1 MASKLCLRIKAFDLN
16 NKMSPELIKPI
27 SECIRFLPKTN
38 KRLITT
44 LSSNKTVTDYDKNLI
59 HSKNLLQPRTTS
71 QLKYNK
77 VRSNFGFED
86 GSNRFL
92 KTLSSLL
99 SPESSNGS
107 KIKNSNNNSPT
118 ESNDKLSE
126 NEETFEEHEQTIYKG
141 ILSAQIKL
149 VKSFSLMTSAIG
161 LSCQPILLYQLQNS
175 GTGSLGVAV
184 AGGAFLSFFTFATP
198 LLIHY
203 VSKKYVTELLY
214 NKIEDRYTAITYSLL
229 LQKKKVN
236 FKLSDV
242 TVPDMPAMFTTI
254 TVGAEK
260 QIPLFVEGVN
270 GFTDPQHYVKLMGY
284 DKPLNLRWDK
294 EADTSAGVVEARRK
308 RAARRNRNNHKDE

>member
-1 MASKLCLRIKAFDLN
+1 MK
-16 NKMSPELIKPI
+16 
-27 SECIRFLPKTN
+27 FLPRNN
-38 KRLITT
+38 KRLLTT
-44 LSSNKTVTDYDKNLI
+44 LSNNKSVTDNDKNLI
-59 HSKNLLQPRTTS
+59 HSKNLLQPQTTS

-77 VRSNFGFED
+77 VRSNFGLED

-99 SPESSNGS
+99 SQESSNRS
-107 KIKNSNNNSPT
+107 RPKNSVNINSPI

-294 EADTSAGVVEARRK
+294 EADASSGVVEARRK
-308 RAARRNRNNHKDE
+308 RAARRNRNNNKDE

>member
-1 MASKLCLRIKAFDLN
+1 MASRISVSIKKSSDLLSMTAKPTIPMSNFVKLFSNTQRQFMCSNHATQILKSEPGYQSKCGFNQKVSNVKLVTFRRQGWWSLVSSRN
-16 NKMSPELIKPI
+16 I
-27 SECIRFLPKTN
+27 SSCTKEGKTSGN
-38 KRLITT
+38 YN
-44 LSSNKTVTDYDKNLI
+44 SNKPQDEGNDAK
-59 HSKNLLQPRTTS
+59 LQIGR
-71 QLKYNK
+71 
-77 VRSNFGFED
+77 
-86 GSNRFL
+86 
-92 KTLSSLL
+92 
-99 SPESSNGS
+99 
-107 KIKNSNNNSPT
+107 
-118 ESNDKLSE
+118 
-126 NEETFEEHEQTIYKG
+126 EETIEEHEQSIYKG
-141 ILSAQIKL
+141 LLSTQIKL

-294 EADTSAGVVEARRK
+294 EADASAGVVEARRK
-308 RAARRNRNNHKDE
+308 RAARRNRSNHKDE